1 MLFWLDANL
10 SYVIVVIGYIHV
22 PDEPVTTQTGGI
34 WAFLGRCTARGV
46 GVEDKRL
53 YV

>member
-1 MLFWLDANL
+1 MPKEEGVSEKIWE
-10 SYVIVVIGYIHV
+10 G
-22 PDEPVTTQTGGI
+22 EETGCEEV
-34 WAFLGRCTARGV
+34 GRVRHARGV